1 MNKKNQLPQKSQT
14 LRIRFRSDESIGD
27 PDAGNDSFYLKE
39 CFVDTAFFDS
49 LTDKSN
55 GKSLLIGRTGTGKTA
70 CIQRIKH
77 LSETQNLK
85 CVEVDVAQ
93 EFLGYISGLTLLKE
107 WAETNKHNLTLFFKN
122 MWKHIVIFN
131 IMSKEFSSSKKCMD
145 RIAQYFSANKK
156 AENKLRQQ
164 LEAYVNSYGEDFW
177 NPARSTSEVVK
188 STVRELEFEGQMGI
202 PGGGARA
209 SYRHENSEASSTRG
223 NEVQDK
229 IHTYFKKQMLQ
240 SQAAIESISEYIR
253 GNYRGSFYV
262 LIDKLDEEWIDESI
276 RYHLIRAL
284 VETVRDLYHGNDEH
298 PIKVVVAMRTDLIRK
313 VYEVTRSASLQSEK
327 YHAFETLIEW
337 SRKDL
342 ASIVNKRIHHMCR
355 HRYTT
360 QPISIQDLAPPPGRD
375 KKTQDKKLLDH
386 IMDRTLGRP
395 RDVISFVNHIL
406 RHLGREGRDR
416 LTRVMLNDVGRM
428 YSAERFESV
437 IDEWQTLY
445 PNLEVYA
452 SILKG
457 KSFKSRVNFVQ
468 FQEVV
473 EHFVIKESSDDDPT
487 FQKWEDMLD
496 TKLHDVAVDFLSILY
511 RTGLV
516 RVKPD
521 ALSSPMT
528 YPNPPEPISVGQC
541 EKEMSITI
549 HPMFYG
555 KFGIDKS
562 T

>member
-1 MNKKNQLPQKSQT
+1 MSKKNQP

-49 LTDKSN
+49 LTDMSN

-122 MWKHIVIFN
+122 MWKHIVIFS
-131 IMSKEFSSSKKCMD
+131 IMSKEFSSSGKCLD
-145 RIAQYFSANKK
+145 KIAQYFSANKK

-164 LEAYVNSYGEDFW
+164 LEDYVNSYGEDFW
-177 NPARSTSEVVK
+177 NPARSTTSEVVK
-188 STVRELEFEGQMGI
+188 STVRELEFEGQMDI

-223 NEVQDK
+223 NEAHDK
-229 IHTYFKKQMLQ
+229 IHAYFRKQMLQ
-240 SQAAIESISEYIR
+240 SQAAIESISEYIK

-298 PIKVVVAMRTDLIRK
+298 PIKVVVAMRTDLIQK
-313 VYEVTRSASLQSEK
+313 VYEVTRSSGFQSEK
-327 YHAFETLIEW
+327 YHAFETRIEW
-337 SRKDL
+337 GRKDL
-342 ASIVNKRIHHMCR
+342 ALIVNKRIDHMCQSW
-355 HRYTT
+355 YTT
-360 QPISIQDLAPPPGRD
+360 QRISIQDLAPPQRE
-375 KKTQDKKLLDH
+375 KDKKLIEY

-406 RHLGREGRDR
+406 RDLGKEQRDK
-416 LTRVMLNDVGRM
+416 LTRRVLNRVERE
-428 YSAERFESV
+428 YSAERFASV
-437 IDEWQTLY
+437 MDEWYSLY
-445 PNLEVYA
+445 PHLKIYARVLEDEQFKTHATFAQFRGIVA
-452 SILKG
+452 DIVIGADSSNDLKLDEWMG
-457 KSFKSRVNFVQ
+457 MVENKS
-468 FQEVV
+468 
-473 EHFVIKESSDDDPT
+473 D
-487 FQKWEDMLD
+487 
-496 TKLHDVAVDFLSILY
+496 DVAVDFLDILY

-516 RVKPD
+516 RIKPN
-521 ALSSPMT
+521 ATSSVMA
-528 YPNPPEPISVGQC
+528 YPEAINFGQYK
-541 EKEMSITI
+541 KEMAITI

-555 KFGIDKS
+555 KFGIDKR

>member
-1 MNKKNQLPQKSQT
+1 MSKKNQP
-14 LRIRFRSDESIGD
+14 LRIRFRPDESIGD

-39 CFVDTAFFDS
+39 CFVDTAFFDN
-49 LTDKSN
+49 LTDMSN

-93 EFLGYISGLTLLKE
+93 NFLGYISGLDLLNK
-107 WAETNKHNLTLFFKN
+107 WADTNKHNLTLFFKN
-122 MWKHIVIFN
+122 MWKHIVIVN
-131 IMSKEFSSSKKCMD
+131 IIKKEFTSSDKFINQIYKFFSPSKKKED
-145 RIAQYFSANKK
+145 ERRK
-156 AENKLRQQ
+156 Q
-164 LEAYVNSYGEDFW
+164 LEAYVDSYGEDFW
-177 NPARSTSEVVK
+177 HPWHSTSDVVK
-188 STVRELEFEGQMGI
+188 STMKEIAIEGRVGI
-202 PGGGARA
+202 PGGDARA
-209 SYRHENSEASSTRG
+209 SYRQATSAQG
-223 NEVQDK
+223 NESQDK
-229 IHTYFKKQMLQ
+229 IHTYFNKQRLQ
-240 SQAAIESISEYIR
+240 LQAAIDSVSQYIR
-253 GNYRGSFYV
+253 GNGRGSFYV
-262 LIDKLDEEWIDESI
+262 LIDKLDEEWLVDDDL
-276 RYHLIRAL
+276 RYHLIRSL

-313 VYEVTRSASLQSEK
+313 VYEVTRSVGWQSEK

-406 RHLGREGRDR
+406 RHLGKEGRDR
-416 LTRVMLNDVGRM
+416 LTRSMLNDVGRM

-437 IDEWQTLY
+437 IEEWQTLY

-452 SILKG
+452 SILKD
-457 KSFKSRVNFVQ
+457 KSFRSRVNFVQ
-468 FQEVV
+468 FQEIV
-473 EHFVIKESSDDDPT
+473 EHFVLRESSVDDPT
-487 FQKWEDMLD
+487 LQTWEGMLD
-496 TKLHDVAVDFLSILY
+496 KKLHNVAVDFLSILY